1 VAAGAAVDQQAEKG
15 RKSSPA
21 FFAFKLKSIGSV
33 AVLAAA
39 GANIRWLEGGSSPM
53 HAFAGLPQHAD
64 LMHRLVAA
72 DRRLAYM
79 RDQHGRTP
87 LGTACRECRASMEKA
102 LFLLGRYELLNA
114 ENAKHRSATCVVLFA
129 HDAHAAQPGD
139 DGKAP
144 ESQEVRCPPDRR
156 CCCGFLQRLRN
167 RERQSCGGRDLGA
180 ELRRPTRRLR

>member
-1 VAAGAAVDQQAEKG
+1 MDQQAEKG